1 MEAATKEAVQK
12 CPIKLTEGAVTEVK
26 QLIYEKEVPENH
38 GLRIGVKGGGCS
50 GLTYILGFDEPTA
63 MDMTFELS
71 GIKLLINK
79 AHGMYLAG
87 MEVDY
92 HNGLQ
97 NRGFIFNNPN
107 ASDTCGCGT
116 SFST

>member
-1 MEAATKEAVQK
+1 
-12 CPIKLTEGAVTEVK
+12 
-26 QLIYEKEVPENH
+26 
-38 GLRIGVKGGGCS
+38 
-50 GLTYILGFDEPTA
+50 
-63 MDMTFELS
+63 
-71 GIKLLINK
+71 
-79 AHGMYLAG
+79 MYLAG

-107 ASDTCGCGT
+107 AADTCGCGT

>member
-1 MEAATKEAVQK
+1 MEAISNTKLAK
-12 CPIKLTEGAVTEVK
+12 CPIQLTPGAIVEIK
-26 QLIYEKEVPENH
+26 QLIYEKEVPDNQ
-38 GLRIGVKGGGCS
+38 GLRIGVEGGGCS
-50 GLTYILGFDEPTA
+50 GLTYILGFDEPQD
-63 MDMTFELS
+63 MDMTFELE

-107 ASDTCGCGT
+107 AADTCGCGT